1 MHMYTIISVG
11 RRSSDRIGTGRRTC
25 TQRAQRHRTALTNKL
40 GGDAGAGALEGES
53 SPWWGPAWWGPDP
66 AHTAHTAAQPAS
78 PKPDLPRVAPLLRQ
92 PREQPG
98 RLLGPR
104 PELRCKDGHQ
114 LLVHVCRHGAPV
126 AAHVDVGAML
136 LHQVHDLGGR
146 AVEEVLAGAGEAG
159 RGQPVTQGA
168 RRHSADFPL
177 KDERSARAAGL
188 ALGTHLHVVNVDA
201 HAAPLPCRGAVR
213 RVPREGR
220 VQLGEGP
227 LLLHGLQLPVKQKVP
242 HAVLAPE
249 EEPRLPHLGV
259 RALLPEGPALLQES
273 HERGHPGAGPD
284 HDDWAGQGPGQA
296 QLVAR
301 GTPAVEAHPGLHPAA
316 AGDEVLP
323 EAREVRRA
331 KTLAAAAPPIRAHRG
346 EGDQGEGNPERGG
359 VLQGRGGHRVVALR
373 EGR

>member
-146 AVEEVLAGAGEAG
+146 AVEEVL
-159 RGQPVTQGA
+159 
-168 RRHSADFPL
+168 
-177 KDERSARAAGL
+177 
-188 ALGTHLHVVNVDA
+188 HVVDIDA